1 MPLRVRVRYPPGMLE
16 EASRVASALSV
27 NGVKLE
33 LVEDEG
39 VDGIVIEGP
48 SFATKELDEALRVLD
63 SGSTG
68 RQRRHRSGGG
78 QEDQTVPEWRW
89 DW

>member
-33 LVEDEG
+33 LVEDESI
-39 VDGIVIEGP
+39 DGIVIEGP

-63 SGSTG
+63 SRSTG
-68 RQRRHRSGGG
+68 RHRGRRGG
-78 QEDQTVPEWRW
+78 QEDQAVPEWRW